1 MSQNTEDPKTA
12 AVPPIPPSDPEPHG
26 SPSATSL
33 KKKTYCQEACD
44 HCFNVVVN
52 DSVPGVC

>member
-12 AVPPIPPSDPEPHG
+12 AVPPLDPEHHG

-33 KKKTYCQEACD
+33 KKKTYCQELCD
-44 HCFNVVVN
+44 HCCNVVVN
-52 DSVPGVC
+52 DAVPGVS